1 MPGVPRAEE
10 RMEKAKK
17 NHKKLFLRGNR
28 EQRAQGGSSPTQ
40 IICVSFVIVIALG
53 TLLLSLPVAS
63 RSGRLNVVDAMFT
76 ATSATCVTGLIV
88 RDTWSQFSMF
98 GQVIILM
105 LIQVGGLG
113 LVTLTSFFALAT
125 RRRMGFRDLRLMGE
139 SVSADG
145 YAQAKEVLKTVIG
158 LAALFE
164 GIGIVLLLFAFVP
177 QFGAEGIWVSVFT
190 AISAFCNAGF
200 DLFGRF
206 GAYSSLV
213 PYVHNY
219 YVQFVVMFMIIAGGL
234 GFMVWVEIGQWHK
247 KHRLSLQAKVV
258 LVFSVVL
265 WVGGAVLLGL
275 MEWNNPKTLGA
286 LSVPDRIM
294 AALFQ
299 SVSTRTAGM
308 NTVDLAACGPISKLL
323 MSVLQFIGAAPG
335 STGGGVKVT
344 TFAVLVLTIRSV
356 AQGRDDCVI
365 ADHHIES
372 KTVYR
377 ALTIIVLGALAA
389 FGSAVVVYYNTSD
402 AVPVIDAIFESCSA
416 FGTVGLSVGVTGQ
429 LNTGA
434 KFLYMAVMFMGRVGP
449 VALAM
454 SLTAKPDDNKR
465 KIMPVG
471 HINVG

>member
-1 MPGVPRAEE
+1 MG
-10 RMEKAKK
+10 KNKTKK
-17 NHKKLFLRGNR
+17 RTRRPNKGWL
-28 EQRAQGGSSPTQ
+28 AGSSATQ
-40 IICVSFVIVIALG
+40 TICISFLLVIAVG
-53 TLLLSLPVAS
+53 TLLLTLPISS
-63 RSGRLNVVDAMFT
+63 RTGRLGVIDAMFT
-76 ATSATCVTGLIV
+76 ATSATCVTGLVV
-88 RDTWSQFSMF
+88 RDTWSQFSLF

-113 LVTLTSFFALAT
+113 LVTLTSFFALAA
-125 RRRMGFRDLRLMGE
+125 RRRMGFRDLRPLGD

-145 YAQAKEVLKTVIG
+145 LSKATEVLKIVIK
-158 LAALFE
+158 LAAAFE
-164 GIGIVLLLFAFVP
+164 AVGIVLLLFAFVP
-177 QFGAEGIWVSVFT
+177 QFGAEGVWVSVFT

-213 PYVHNY
+213 PYVNNY
-219 YVQFVVMFMIIAGGL
+219 YVQAVIMFMIMAGGL
-234 GFMVWVEIGQWHK
+234 GFMVWVELAEYRK
-247 KHRLSLQAKVV
+247 KRRLSLHAKVV
-258 LVFSVVL
+258 LQFSAIF
-265 WVGGAVLLGL
+265 WVGGAVLLAL
-275 MEWNNPKTLGA
+275 LEWSNPRTMGG
-286 LSVPDRIM
+286 LSVPGRIM

-308 NTVDLAACGPISKLL
+308 NTIDLAACSPISKLL

-344 TFAVLVLTIRSV
+344 TFAVLILTIRSV

-365 ADHHIES
+365 GGHHIES

-377 ALTIIVLGALAA
+377 ALTIIVIGAVAA
-389 FGSAVVVYYNTSD
+389 FGSAVVVYYNTAETVS
-402 AVPVIDAIFESCSA
+402 VIDCIFESCSA

-434 KFLYMAVMFMGRVGP
+434 KLLYMACMFMGRVGP
-449 VALAM
+449 VSLAI

-465 KIMPVG
+465 KVLPVG